1 MVMPLRNINF
11 QRLFKKLT
19 PVVFISDNNTT
30 PSFLGKQSVTAKE
43 RLSSTLKKL
52 HADKDFKRIYWEQCL
67 EKYPNLK
74 ELFLN
79 GIGNVSIPISQ
90 KVIFSV
96 YNLTMWNSFYNVNF
110 SYFKGFRK
118 YCKSYRNSCAK
129 CKF

>member
-1 MVMPLRNINF
+1 MSKSLLLWLQQRRQQDPAVRVPINLWVRMVMPLRNINF

-19 PVVFISDNNTT
+19 PLVLISDTNTT
-30 PSFLGKQSVTAKE
+30 PSFFGKQSVTAKE

-90 KVIFSV
+90 KVSLAFII
-96 YNLTMWNSFYNVNF
+96 
-110 SYFKGFRK
+110 
-118 YCKSYRNSCAK
+118 
-129 CKF
+129 

>member
-19 PVVFISDNNTT
+19 PLVLISDTNTT
-30 PSFLGKQSVTAKE
+30 PSFFGKQSVTAKE

-52 HADKDFKRIYWEQCL
+52 VDKDFKRIYWEQCL

-90 KVIFSV
+90 KVSLAFII
-96 YNLTMWNSFYNVNF
+96 
-110 SYFKGFRK
+110 
-118 YCKSYRNSCAK
+118 
-129 CKF
+129 